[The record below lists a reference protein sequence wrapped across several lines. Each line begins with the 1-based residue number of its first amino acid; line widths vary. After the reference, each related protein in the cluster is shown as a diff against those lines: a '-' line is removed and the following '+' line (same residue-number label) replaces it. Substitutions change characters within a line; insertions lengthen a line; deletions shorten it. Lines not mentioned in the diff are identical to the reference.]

1 MDISY
6 ENAVIAMKEAGITDA
21 ANLTVFQFEQTYLY
35 FKNKKPPK
43 QSS

>member
-6 ENAVIAMKEAGITDA
+6 ENAIISMKEAGISDA

-35 FKNKKPPK
+35 FKNKKTQK
-43 QSS
+43 